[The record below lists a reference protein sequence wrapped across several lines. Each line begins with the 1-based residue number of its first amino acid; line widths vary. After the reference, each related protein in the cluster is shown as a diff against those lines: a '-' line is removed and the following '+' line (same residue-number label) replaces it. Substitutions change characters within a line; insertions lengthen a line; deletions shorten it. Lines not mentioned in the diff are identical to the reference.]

1 MKKVQVARVQWCPVN
16 AIAGVGVAAIPTGAS
31 SVAATRSP
39 RILLFM
45 FPPSLDAAESYRYW
59 HDPRDTGILRS
70 AMRSV
75 RGMLYTLARLMGD
88 VTAVK
93 KGKIGQRVV
102 RRAVGKAA
110 GKWLR

>member
-1 MKKVQVARVQWCPVN
+1 M
-16 AIAGVGVAAIPTGAS
+16 
-31 SVAATRSP
+31 AT
-39 RILLFM
+39 
-45 FPPSLDAAESYRYW
+45 
-59 HDPRDTGILRS
+59 T
-70 AMRSV
+70 
-75 RGMLYTLARLMGD
+75 RGLLYTLARLMGD